1 MRVQNIGLGMGTQT
15 KGTIKSDETLLEI
28 IETLRS
34 LERATLGTI
43 AGEVEVSK
51 STVHR
56 HLKTLQ
62 NRRFI
67 TKVDNEYVLGLEFLR
82 LGGAAR
88 GRYSFHRQ
96 SKKIVQQLA
105 NQTGEFVGFV
115 VEDQGIGTFIYCEM
129 GSEGVPSEA
138 KVGQNAYLHQS
149 ASGKSILAHLSEERF
164 EAILDQH
171 GLPAR
176 TSNTITDP
184 EELRSELAEIRDRGF
199 AVARDEFVD
208 GLNAVAAPAF
218 STTDEVIGSLVIAGP
233 THRMR
238 GERFH
243 AELPE
248 LIQGAIKEFELTI
261 SYS

>member
-1 MRVQNIGLGMGTQT
+1 MTNQS
-15 KGTIKSDETLLEI
+15 KGTIKSDETLLEML
-28 IETLRS
+28 ETLHS

-43 AGEVEVSK
+43 ADEVGVSK

-82 LGGAAR
+82 FGGAAR
-88 GRYSFHRQ
+88 ERYSFHRQ
-96 SKKIVQQLA
+96 AKKTVQQLA
-105 NQTGEFVGFV
+105 EQTGEFVGFV

-138 KVGQNAYLHQS
+138 KVGQNVYLHQS
-149 ASGKSILAHLSEERF
+149 ASGKAILAHLSEERF
-164 EAILDQH
+164 DAILDQH

-176 TSNTITDP
+176 TSNTITSP
-184 EELRSELAEIRDRGF
+184 GELRSELAEIRDRGF
-199 AVARDEFVD
+199 ATARDEYVD

-218 STTDEVIGSLVIAGP
+218 WSTDEAIGSFVIAGP

-243 AELPE
+243 TELPE
-248 LIQGAIKEFELTI
+248 LIQGAIKEFELNI